1 MVLAAVAFDL
11 DGTLFDH
18 QAAARQGLRA
28 WATDLGATWDEEL
41 ATAWTTAEA
50 RHFTAWRDG
59 HISFAEQRRRR
70 LRDVL
75 PLIGHPVGD
84 DEELD
89 AVFEG
94 YLAAYQRAWCGY
106 PDVNPALEQLQQA
119 GLATAVL
126 TNGNTAQQ
134 KDKLAH
140 IGLLGRVGPV
150 LTSEALGVAKPA
162 PGAFHALCDHLS
174 LPGRVTPQQVLYV
187 GDDHAVDVVGAATA
201 GLHVV
206 HLDRV
211 SAGTPSGA
219 SRIETLADL
228 AAVAEAL

>member
-18 QAAARQGLRA
+18 QTAARQGLRA
-28 WATDLGATWDEEL
+28 WASDLGATWDEEL

-50 RHFTAWRDG
+50 RHFTAWREG

-106 PDVNPALEQLQQA
+106 PDVQPALDELQQA

-134 KDKLAH
+134 NDKLAH

-150 LTSEALGVAKPA
+150 LTSETLGVAKPA
-162 PGAFHALCDHLS
+162 IGAFHALCEYLG
-174 LPGRVTPQQVLYV
+174 LVPQQVLYV
-187 GDDHAVDVVGAATA
+187 GDDHAVDVVGAAAA

-228 AAVAEAL
+228 AAVAEAM